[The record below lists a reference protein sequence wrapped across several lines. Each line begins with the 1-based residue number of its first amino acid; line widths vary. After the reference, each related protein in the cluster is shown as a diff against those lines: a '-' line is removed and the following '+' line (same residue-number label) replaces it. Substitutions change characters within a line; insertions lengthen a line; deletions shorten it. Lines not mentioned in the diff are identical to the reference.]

1 MVDGG
6 TLWTDG
12 RPMPADGQ
20 PARPGAAAGAGGPF
34 GRFAQIECFDYP
46 FYNTLDVDFYA
57 SFARLQLWPE
67 LERAVIREFVASVDV
82 DDPAIVEI
90 QWSGKLA
97 PRKPR
102 GALPHDVG
110 GPDDD
115 PFLRVN
121 AYRYQDINIW
131 KDLNCKYVLQLWRD
145 ATRSRRRTRSARRGR
160 ASSRRS
166 TTSRRS
172 TATATG
178 CRSTTATRTR
188 RTTPGRCRGRAPIAA
203 ACGSRRSAGRDRDR
217 AAGRRR
223 RRE

>member
-12 RPMPADGQ
+12 PPILPERPDG
-20 PARPGAAAGAGGPF
+20 PTPTTGPTDAGGPF

-67 LERAVIREFVASVDV
+67 LERAVIREFARLGRRGRPGDRRRSSGAASS
-82 DDPAIVEI
+82 PRG
-90 QWSGKLA
+90 SA
-97 PRKPR
+97 P

-110 GPDDD
+110 GPLDD
-115 PFLRVN
+115 PLLRVN

-131 KDLNCKYVLQLWRD
+131 KDLELQVRPPAL
-145 ATRSRRRTRSARRGR
+145 ARRDGPGR
-160 ASSRRS
+160 RGAAPRRVAGIVRAL

-172 TATATG
+172 TGTATG
-178 CRSTTATRTR
+178 CPSTTATPTR
-188 RTTPGRCRGRAPIAA
+188 PTTRGR
-203 ACGSRRSAGRDRDR
+203 
-217 AAGRRR
+217 
-223 RRE
+223 

>member
-12 RPMPADGQ
+12 PPILPERPDG
-20 PARPGAAAGAGGPF
+20 PTPTTGPTDAGGPF

-67 LERAVIREFVASVDV
+67 LERAVIREFVASVDA

-97 PRKPR
+97 PRKCP

-110 GPDDD
+110 GPLDD
-115 PFLRVN
+115 PLLRVN

-145 ATRSRRRTRSARRGR
+145 AEGPGRRGAAPR
-160 ASSRRS
+160 RMAGDRPGAAS
-166 TTSRRS
+166 TSRRS

-178 CRSTTATRTR
+178 CPSTTATPTR
-188 RTTPGRCRGRAPIAA
+188 PTTRGR
-203 ACGSRRSAGRDRDR
+203 
-217 AAGRRR
+217 
-223 RRE
+223 